1 MEDITEQWSR
11 RAIGKYVKT
20 KNGSV
25 KDGVDYQTTARSS
38 EPPFPDLG
46 NAVTSP
52 TALGVSERATWN
64 DYCNCWPNGG
74 IYLRPVVSS
83 TTEICLVASRIA
95 ARAEELDRPG
105 SRYYVEV
112 MHAARFVRDSS
123 FQVLPQLA
131 SKLMI
136 DPQLAFDSKFP
147 PLLLNSRDEVR
158 LPENWFEKCR
168 PIITSIASGKPFLLS
183 ERSESVEDFFLRSL
197 CAVCCLPGT
206 LRWRI
211 PIAAGVYQTPD
222 NNRSRIQCTLAFDGY
237 TSADEEA
244 SLNRGRCFSQWLQ
257 EELDGGKACE
267 NWSHLVDFIARKFPT
282 LSHWDSLDPA
292 EPIEKSIK
300 ILGEI
305 EDLQALK
312 SWVPKGSRPQG
323 SRPPKV
329 EQVSY
334 LQRDVLSVFSS
345 ALANQVDG
353 YEDLIADLASENW
366 KEAWETYVGLPE
378 NGTPEMRTLAILLG
392 GAPFD
397 PEMVAGYAT
406 GLRVPTGLWPSIASR
421 ISREFKGAFGA
432 EQLIGW
438 RELLACVYGSRSPGW
453 LGEWAKRDE
462 VQILWAALE
471 LHFTH
476 SVNVTVDWNI
486 ANSKSKAHV
495 IRELISDHRVDVRD
509 FEGLMNAELASLR
522 KTANRIV
529 EQSQRSNPELALA
542 LAIEFK
548 LDDWIVAITAP
559 DLLLKSKVWSKV
571 VVAVASVKAPYCC
584 RLAEAILLLW
594 ENLDLARRRELKLGL
609 EQALGPIHALLYGE
623 TFDSYRPVKKEW
635 VWPHLRNLAAKD
647 EDFRNAVIRLVIEK
661 PNIIDA
667 EFKRELL
674 TEVLNKLYM
683 EEIKPKGSNSLRFA
697 FQLASGHA
705 VKFESFS
712 EIELKVAECWAALFE
727 SKNAVST
734 TSLVLTEPRQFP
746 TACVFRKGLS
756 RFPPSVSNEFWREWL
771 KITVKDN
778 QEREFYWDGV
788 KKNSLAN
795 TPMWR
800 LMSGW
805 KNIDTLESDELA
817 LFEKGKLYSVF
828 WQNVFVCPDISS
840 ECVQRV
846 LSTRGLRES
855 DLEAV
860 KATIQDL
867 QELINRCRPI
877 LREKD
882 ISAYWSYLLGIAG
895 LEDLAKLRREIEPS
909 FIEALARPVTIILS
923 SSQGPWL
930 KLALQVYRG
939 SGPNTQ
945 VALKE
950 TLKRQFGKAEGD
962 SNGESQ

>member
-1 MEDITEQWSR
+1 MEDFTEQWSR

-52 TALGVSERATWN
+52 AALGVSERANWSE
-64 DYCNCWPNGG
+64 YCNCWPNGG
-74 IYLRPVVSS
+74 IYLRPIISS
-83 TTEICLVASRIA
+83 TKEICLVASRIA
-95 ARAEELDRPG
+95 ARAEDLDRPG

-112 MHAARFVRDSS
+112 MHAARFVRESS
-123 FQVLPQLA
+123 FKVLPHLA

-136 DPQLAFDSKFP
+136 DPQLAFDSKFS
-147 PLLLNSRDEVR
+147 PLLLNSRDEQR
-158 LPENWFEKCR
+158 LPENWFKKCQ
-168 PIITSIASGKPFLLS
+168 PIVTALASGKPFLLS
-183 ERSESVEDFFLRSL
+183 DRSESVEDFFLRSL
-197 CAVCCLPGT
+197 CAVCCLPAT

-267 NWSHLVDFIARKFPT
+267 TWSHLVDFIAKKFPT
-282 LSHWDSLDPA
+282 LSHWDRLDPA

-312 SWVPKGSRPQG
+312 RWVPKGSRP
-323 SRPPKV
+323 PKV
-329 EQVSY
+329 DQVSY

-345 ALANQVDG
+345 ALASQVDG
-353 YEDLIADLASENW
+353 YEDVIADLASENW
-366 KEAWETYVGLPE
+366 KEAWGAYVGLPE
-378 NGTPEMRTLAILLG
+378 NGTPEMRALAILLG

-397 PEMVAGYAT
+397 PEMVARYAT
-406 GLRVPTGLWPSIASR
+406 DLRVPTGLWPSIASR
-421 ISREFKGAFGA
+421 ISREFKRACDA
-432 EQLIGW
+432 EQLVW
-438 RELLACVYGSRSPGW
+438 WKDLLACVYGNRAPGW
-453 LGEWAKRDE
+453 LFEWAKRDG
-462 VQILWAALE
+462 VQILWAALD
-471 LHFTH
+471 LHFEH
-476 SVNVTVDWNI
+476 QINVTEDWNI
-486 ANSKSKAHV
+486 TTSNSSAYV
-495 IRELISDHRVDVRD
+495 VRELILGHRVDVRD
-509 FEGLMNAELASLR
+509 FEALIHTNLPLYC
-522 KTANRIV
+522 KTANQIV
-529 EQSQRSNPELALA
+529 EQSQSSNPELALA

-548 LDDWIVAITAP
+548 LENLIDAITAP
-559 DLLLKSKVWSKV
+559 DMLLKSKVWSKV
-571 VVAVASVKAPYCC
+571 VVAVASVKALYCC
-584 RLAEAILLLW
+584 RLAEGILLLW
-594 ENLDLARRRELKLGL
+594 ENLDLSRRRELKVGL

-623 TFDSYRPVKKEW
+623 KFDSYRPVKRAW

-647 EDFRNAVIRLVIEK
+647 EELRDAVIRLVMDK
-661 PNIIDA
+661 PNIIDT

-674 TEVLNKLYM
+674 TEVLNQLYVQDT
-683 EEIKPKGSNSLRFA
+683 KPKGSSSLRFA
-697 FQLASGHA
+697 FRLAAGRV

-712 EIELKVAECWAALFE
+712 EVELKMAECWAVLFE
-727 SKNAVST
+727 SKDAGST
-734 TSLVLTEPRQFP
+734 SSLVLTEPSQFP

-756 RFPPSVSNEFWREWL
+756 RFPPSSSDEFWREWL
-771 KITVKDN
+771 RLTVKDD
-778 QEREFYWDGV
+778 QERALCWECV

-795 TPMWR
+795 SPMWR

-805 KNIDTLESDELA
+805 KNIDALVPEELA
-817 LFEKGKLYSVF
+817 LFEKGNLYLVF
-828 WQNVFVCPDISS
+828 WQNVFDCQDISK
-840 ECVQRV
+840 ECVQSV

-855 DLEAV
+855 DLAAS
-860 KATIQDL
+860 KATVQDL
-867 QELINRCRPI
+867 QELITRCRPI

-882 ISAYWSYLLGIAG
+882 VSAYWTYLLQLSG
-895 LEDLAKLRREIEPS
+895 LDDLARLRREIEPS
-909 FIEALARPVTIILS
+909 LMEVLARPVTIILS

-930 KLALQVYRG
+930 KLAVQVYRG
-939 SGPNTQ
+939 CGPNTQ

-950 TLKRQFGKAEGD
+950 ILKRQIIKAESD